1 MKKKLTIF
9 AIVVVIVSLIFFVYW
24 KFFTQHDKK
33 VEYVL
38 GNVTRGDIVSTIDAT
53 GTIQPVNRVDL
64 STVLS
69 GTLEKVMVK
78 QNDYVTK
85 GQVLATVF
93 SRGIGDA
100 FHQAQNTLINKESYY
115 NRMQKLYDENAI
127 SLQALENAKLDYL
140 NSKALYEKA
149 KTDMDETEIV
159 APIDGYVIG
168 EPMKEGTTLSQGL
181 SSQMVIM
188 TIADFSSM
196 RIELLVDETDIG
208 LVKIGQYV
216 EFTVDAYP
224 GKIFHGKV
232 SDISRKEKQKTG
244 AAAAVV
250 HYTVYVD
257 VDDNDKDGLYPSMTA
272 RASIRGNENK
282 NALKVPVTAIRS
294 DVNGSYVYKQSGKT
308 LEKVYIT
315 TGLTSE
321 TEIEILSGLAENDKI
336 VVSGVVEQE
345 KTEVSAK
352 EKVGHPG
359 K

>member
-1 MKKKLTIF
+1 MKKKITIIAF
-9 AIVVVIVSLIFFVYW
+9 VVIIISLIGFVYW
-24 KFFTQHDKK
+24 KFFAVHEKQNAYTLGK
-33 VEYVL
+33 VS
-38 GNVTRGDIVSTIDAT
+38 RGDIVSTIDAT
-53 GTIQPVNRVDL
+53 GTIQPINRVDL
-64 STVLS
+64 STILS

-93 SRGIGDA
+93 SKGIADT
-100 FHQAQNTLINKESYY
+100 FHQAENTLRNKESYY
-115 NRMQKLYDENAI
+115 NRLQNLYNENAI
-127 SLQALENAKLDYL
+127 SFQTLENAKLDYL
-140 NSKALYEKA
+140 NSKALYDKA
-149 KTDMDETEIV
+149 KADMDETEII

-168 EPMKEGTTLSQGL
+168 EPMKEGSTLSQGL

-208 LVKIGQYV
+208 LVKEKQDV
-216 EFTVDAYP
+216 DFTVDAYP
-224 GKIFHGKV
+224 GRVFHGKV

-244 AAAAVV
+244 SNAAVV

-257 VDDNDKDGLYPSMTA
+257 VDNEDKDGLYPSMTA
-272 RASIRGNENK
+272 RASIKGKESK

-294 DVNGSYVYKQSGKT
+294 DINGSYVYREAGKN
-308 LEKVYIT
+308 LEKIYVT

-321 TEIEILSGLAENDKI
+321 TEVEIVSGLSENDQI
-336 VVSGVVEQE
+336 VVSGVVDQE
-345 KTEVSAK
+345 KAVVSAK
-352 EKVGHPG
+352 EDIGHPG

>member
-9 AIVVVIVSLIFFVYW
+9 AIVIIIASLIGFVYW
-24 KFFTQHDKK
+24 NFFATHEKDDAYILGK
-33 VEYVL
+33 VV
-38 GNVTRGDIVSTIDAT
+38 RGDVVSTIDAT

-64 STVLS
+64 STVVS

-85 GQVLATVF
+85 GQILATIF
-93 SRGIGDA
+93 SKGVGDN
-100 FHQAQNTLINKESYY
+100 FHQAENTLRNKESYY
-115 NRMQKLYDENAI
+115 NRLQKLYEENAI
-127 SLQALENAKLDYL
+127 SFQALENAKLEYL

-149 KTDMDETEIV
+149 KADMAETEII

-168 EPMKEGTTLSQGL
+168 EPMKEGSTLSQGL

-208 LVKIGQYV
+208 LVRQGQSV
-216 EFTVDAYP
+216 DFTVDAYP
-224 GKIFHGKV
+224 GRVFHGKV
-232 SDISRKEKQKTG
+232 ADISRKEKQKTG

-257 VDDNDKDGLYPSMTA
+257 VDNDDKEGLYPSMTA
-272 RASIRGNENK
+272 RASIKGQESK

-294 DVNGSYVYKQSGKT
+294 DTNGSYVYKESNGK
-308 LEKVYIT
+308 LEKIYVT

-321 TEIEILSGLAENDKI
+321 NEVEILSGLSENDQI
-336 VVSGVVEQE
+336 VVSGVVDQE
-345 KTEVSAK
+345 KAAVSAK
-352 EKVGHPG
+352 ENIGHPG